1 MERIEDLE
9 TGKKRLQIELDDLVS
24 TRGTAD
30 KNVHELEKA
39 KRALESQLAEQK
51 TQVSKEILDFYCHLL
66 QVD

>member
-1 MERIEDLE
+1 MDRIEELE
-9 TGKKRLQIELDDLVS
+9 TGKKRLQIELDDLIS

-51 TQVSKEILDFYCHLL
+51 TQVGFFC
-66 QVD
+66 